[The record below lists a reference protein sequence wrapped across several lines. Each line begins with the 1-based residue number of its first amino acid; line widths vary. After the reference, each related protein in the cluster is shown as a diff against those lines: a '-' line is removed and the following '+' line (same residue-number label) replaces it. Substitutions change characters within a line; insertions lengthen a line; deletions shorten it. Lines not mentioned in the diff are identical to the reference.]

1 MSAVS
6 LPTAMCVMF
15 WLLGVVESSGM
26 LLMLWVMQRMLKGC
40 LVDMLLPKEDGI
52 LLISEPGSGGGIF
65 QDWNS
70 V

>member
-26 LLMLWVMQRMLKGC
+26 LLMLWVMHRMVAGC
-40 LVDMLLPKEDGI
+40 LVDMILPKDNGI
-52 LLISEPGSGGGIF
+52 QLISETGSGVGKF
-65 QDWNS
+65 HDWNR